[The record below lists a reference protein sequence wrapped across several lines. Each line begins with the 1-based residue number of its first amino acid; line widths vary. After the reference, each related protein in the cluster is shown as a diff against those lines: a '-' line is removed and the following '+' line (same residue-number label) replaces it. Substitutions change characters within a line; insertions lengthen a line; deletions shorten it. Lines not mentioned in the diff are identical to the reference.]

1 MKSRR
6 RLNKLPTNGQLAMDA
21 AGQTPARPRK
31 YTESEKESLVND
43 AIKRATP
50 SRYDIVTRIDSD
62 IRSAKY
68 HRTQTK
74 LQLINIEQQLASL
87 RERREKAFEEL
98 QDELLNQP

>member
-6 RLNKLPTNGQLAMDA
+6 RLKKLPTASQQVADRDYNSV
-21 AGQTPARPRK
+21 PKPRK
-31 YTESEKESLVND
+31 YTESEKEALVND

-50 SRYDIVTRIDSD
+50 SCYDIVTRIDSD

-68 HRTQTK
+68 HRNQTK